1 MNISSFKHKSYLY
14 IFTKC
19 TEYDH
24 YRIDKNP
31 FFPHMQKNKTKHC
44 DRYANTDCYCFLA
57 GLSAGSH
64 IDSFIFMFKT
74 KLIVI
79 GVLAQL
85 NIFIWIFMHLLHWHG
100 AGRAVNLFD
109 SPWLK
114 LKWAATIIHSKSWW
128 KNVTACNATAPRWH
142 SFIQISCTIWNKHKQ
157 WPDFSW
163 ANSKNLHR
171 YFFRP
176 FFSIAYLF
184 EHRTWTQNRT
194 HCWHQNSYVTIIS
207 RCFQIKYRH
216 IQSFFVFDSVELLW
230 WLFRVVFREHGM
242 WNKTRSGSFP
252 TTAASWRN
260 DV

>member
-44 DRYANTDCYCFLA
+44 DRYANTDCYCSLA

-142 SFIQISCTIWNKHKQ
+142 SFIQISCTIWNKQTVARFQLSQFKK
-157 WPDFSW
+157 S
-163 ANSKNLHR
+163 ALI
-171 YFFRP
+171 
-176 FFSIAYLF
+176 FFSSFFFHCIF
-184 EHRTWTQNRT
+184 VWTQNLNT
-194 HCWHQNSYVTIIS
+194 KQ
-207 RCFQIKYRH
+207 
-216 IQSFFVFDSVELLW
+216 DSLLTSEQ
-230 WLFRVVFREHGM
+230 LRDNYFEM
-242 WNKTRSGSFP
+242 LSN
-252 TTAASWRN
+252 
-260 DV
+260 